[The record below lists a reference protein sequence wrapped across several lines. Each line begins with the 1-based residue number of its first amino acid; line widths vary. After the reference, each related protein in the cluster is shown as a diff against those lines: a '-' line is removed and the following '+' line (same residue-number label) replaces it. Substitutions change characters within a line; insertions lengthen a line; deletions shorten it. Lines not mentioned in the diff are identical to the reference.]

1 MTVTGSNDLLKLPG
15 MFQEGKEML
24 AKISDLL
31 EQERSAITANDLT
44 ALESVIEEKKT
55 ALTQFAQQKA
65 TWSQLIS
72 SHASSVEEFF
82 AVLPPQAANMLRPH
96 WEALES
102 QMSRMQDLNER
113 NSQIVATRNRQV
125 SQLISVM
132 KGHRPSSQ
140 LYTDGGSRNNY
151 GAQSRIGK
159 A

>member
-1 MTVTGSNDLLKLPG
+1 MTVTSSNDLLKLPG
-15 MFQEGKEML
+15 MFQEGKETL
-24 AKISDLL
+24 ANISDLL
-31 EQERSAITANDLT
+31 EQERAAITANDLT
-44 ALESVIEEKKT
+44 SLESVIEEKKT
-55 ALTQFAQQKA
+55 VLTQFAQQKA
-65 TWSQLIS
+65 AWSQLIS
-72 SHASSVEEFF
+72 SHALSVEEFF
-82 AVLPPQAANMLRPH
+82 TVLPPQAANMLRPH

>member
-102 QMSRMQDLNER
+102 KMSRMQDLNER

-125 SQLISVM
+125 SQLVSVM